1 MNISIDDLLDYIND
15 DNDTI
20 ELNNDI
26 KILEKDKTENFSNAP
41 DFKDIFSDFVERYG
55 IISYDKDKNISFLYS
70 LLYLIDDDYYLFS
83 EKEQINYIKALK
95 VKLISETT
103 KKNLL
108 KNLNLK
114 GNGWNKKNLINLLK
128 KDIIDFNYVY
138 YIISYFNINLFLVD
152 IEKKCIYSFYNDD
165 KFILQKTNILMSL
178 TKNIYEPLI
187 YIDGSK
193 QYLYN
198 SDLIDKIIKS
208 DKLKMPTIG
217 FTKLIKVKDF
227 EISNKLDTYDNNIN
241 DNNEPNVLND
251 INELVCIENNNLDNN
266 NLPIYKINKDD
277 IELELNTV
285 SEDYNTENNF
295 NKYKSFSV
303 SDMLKY
309 KKDELINIC
318 KELNI
323 PYSNK
328 NKLILVKSILDK

>member
-26 KILEKDKTENFSNAP
+26 KILEKDKTENFSNVP

-55 IISYDKDKNISFLYS
+55 IINYDKDKNISFLYS

-152 IEKKCIYSFYNDD
+152 IENNCIYSFYNDD